1 MSTPVAIASVTW
13 ILQQLLIKVDK
24 DITTKPPAAARGER
38 KNEQLNLFLYATH
51 VNTAFSNSSV
61 PGQVRSGESGTPPL
75 ALVLKYLLTA
85 YAGDDDISD
94 QKLMGQAMSV
104 FHDHPVL
111 GQSDFKDLPDSPW
124 DSDLQNQIERLRITP
139 DVLSLDDMSKLWSSF
154 QAEYRLST
162 GYEVSVVLIESTRAG
177 RAPLPVL
184 KRGDQNQGAHVL
196 ATSSPV
202 LSGLRFANQKPGA
215 ELGDLVTIFGEQLAS
230 DDIAVRFRHPLLDA
244 PIEIQPEEDRSQTEI
259 HVQLPGQGDDPEVG
273 SKWPAGFY
281 TLSLVVQKPDIPVW
295 TTNELALPLAPQIT
309 SISPTTAPAGDI
321 TLTIE
326 CIPQV
331 RDDQRIALIFGDRA
345 VPPDNSSTPADPTA
359 PSTLTFTV
367 ANAEARTEPYVLR
380 LRVDGVDSIPVDF
393 SGDTP
398 RFADDQK
405 VTIT

>member
-1 MSTPVAIASVTW
+1 MSTPEGIATVTA
-13 ILQQLLIKVDK
+13 ILQHLLVQATSGA
-24 DITTKPPAAARGER
+24 DITTKPPSAARNGG
-38 KNEQLNLFLYATH
+38 NGDQLNLFLYATH
-51 VNTAFSNSSV
+51 VNTAFSNSSM
-61 PGQVRSGESGTPPL
+61 PGQARNGESGTPPL

-85 YAGDDDISD
+85 YGANDDDISG
-94 QKLMGQAMSV
+94 QGLMGQAMSA

-111 GQSDFKDLPDSPW
+111 GQVDIEGITP

-162 GYEVSVVLIESTRAG
+162 GYEVSVVLIESTRFG
-177 RAPLPVL
+177 SAPLPVL
-184 KRGDQNQGAHVL
+184 KRGGQNRGAHVL
-196 ATSSPV
+196 AASSPV
-202 LSGLRFANQKPGA
+202 LSGIRFPNQKPGA
-215 ELGDLVTIFGEQLAS
+215 ELGDLLTILGENMAS
-230 DDIAVRFRHPLLDA
+230 DDVAVRFRHPLLDA

-259 HVQLPGQGDDPEVG
+259 HVRLPGQGDDPEVG

-281 TLSLVVQKPDIPVW
+281 TLSLVIQKPDIPVW
-295 TTNELALPLAPQIT
+295 TTNELALPLAPQIS
-309 SISPTTAPAGDI
+309 SISPTAAPAGDI

-326 CIPQV
+326 CLPQV
-331 RDDQRIALIFGDRA
+331 RSDQRIALIIGNRA
-345 VPPDNSSTPADPTA
+345 VQPDNISTPADPTA

-398 RFADDQK
+398 QFADDQK
-405 VTIT
+405 VTIS

>member
-1 MSTPVAIASVTW
+1 MSTPAGIATVTA
-13 ILQQLLIKVDK
+13 ILQHLLVQAASGAE
-24 DITTKPPAAARGER
+24 ITTKPPAAARNSG
-38 KNEQLNLFLYATH
+38 NGNQLNLFLYATH
-51 VNTAFSNSSV
+51 VNTAFSNASM
-61 PGQVRSGESGTPPL
+61 PGQIRNGESGPPPL

-85 YAGDDDISD
+85 YGANDDDISG
-94 QKLMGQAMSV
+94 QGLMGQAMSA

-111 GQSDFKDLPDSPW
+111 GQADIEGITP

-139 DVLSLDDMSKLWSSF
+139 DVLSLDDMSKLWTSF
-154 QAEYRLST
+154 QAEYRLSA

-196 ATSSPV
+196 AASSPV
-202 LSGLRFANQKPGA
+202 VSGIRFPNQKPGA
-215 ELGDLVTIFGEQLAS
+215 ELGDLLTILGENMAS
-230 DDIAVRFRHPLLDA
+230 DDTAVRFRHPLLDA

-281 TLSLVVQKPDIPVW
+281 TLSLVIQKPDTPVW
-295 TTNELALPLAPQIT
+295 TTNELALPLSPRLT

-326 CIPQV
+326 CMPQV
-331 RDDQRIALIFGDRA
+331 RDDQRVALIFGNRT
-345 VPPDNSSTPADPTA
+345 VSPDNISTPADPIA
-359 PSTLTFTV
+359 PSTLIFSV

-393 SGDTP
+393 SNDTP
-398 RFADDQK
+398 QFAADQK

>member
-1 MSTPVAIASVTW
+1 MSTPAGIATVTA
-13 ILQQLLIKVDK
+13 ILQHLLVQATSGA
-24 DITTKPPAAARGER
+24 DITTKPPSAARNGG
-38 KNEQLNLFLYATH
+38 NGDQLNLFLYATH
-51 VNTAFSNSSV
+51 VNTAFSNSSM

-85 YAGDDDISD
+85 YGANDDDISG
-94 QKLMGQAMSV
+94 QGLMGQAMST

-111 GQSDFKDLPDSPW
+111 GQADIEGITP

-162 GYEVSVVLIESTRAG
+162 TYQVSVVLIESTRAG

-196 ATSSPV
+196 AASSPV
-202 LSGLRFANQKPGA
+202 LSGIRFPNQKPGA
-215 ELGDLVTIFGEQLAS
+215 ELGDLLTILGENMAS
-230 DDIAVRFRHPLLDA
+230 DDVAVRFRHPLLDA

-259 HVQLPGQGDDPEVG
+259 HVRLPGQGDDPEVG

-281 TLSLVVQKPDIPVW
+281 TLSLVIQKPDTPVW
-295 TTNELALPLAPQIT
+295 TTNELALPLSPQIT
-309 SISPTTAPAGDI
+309 SINPTTAPAGDI
-321 TLTIE
+321 TLTID
-326 CIPQV
+326 CLPQV
-331 RDDQRIALIFGDRA
+331 RSDQRIALIFGNRV
-345 VPPDNSSTPADPTA
+345 VPPDNISTPADPTA

-380 LRVDGVDSIPVDF
+380 LRIDGVDSIPVDF

-398 RFADDQK
+398 QFADGQK